1 MKKKIFK
8 LLLITITILQF
19 AIPVKADNY
28 KMKELI
34 PIDTETTIVTN
45 RFSYKKF
52 YYNTKK
58 KEEKKNAIVFTGIKN
73 LTDEERP
80 ITISIA
86 LFNAEKKNIGT
97 INYCT
102 KEIKY
107 NLAGKTEEKTV
118 IEVTKEYLAPNSK
131 ADDVKFIS
139 VLSENLT
146 CRTTGS
152 QDFVGETIEEI
163 KIGKNTELDSK
174 TEFTINIYL
183 IVGAILLIG
192 FIYVFMFTNRFRNMD
207 GEDIRIGYKQ
217 YNQELKDK
225 REYEARVNPPQPK
238 EVVKTKTD
246 EVLAQEAR
254 ENSENKSNTDLENM
268 YK

>member
-1 MKKKIFK
+1 MKKKIFNLM
-8 LLLITITILQF
+8 LLVVTLLQF
-19 AIPVKADNY
+19 TIPVKADNY
-28 KMKELI
+28 KIKELI
-34 PIDTETTIVTN
+34 PVDIKNTIVTN
-45 RFSYKKF
+45 RFSYKNF
-52 YYNTKK
+52 YYNTKNN
-58 KEEKKNAIVFTGIKN
+58 EEKKNAIVFTGIKN
-73 LTDEERP
+73 LTEEERP

-102 KEIKY
+102 KEKEY
-107 NLAGKTEEKTV
+107 NLAGKTEEKYV

-131 ADDVKFIS
+131 ASDVKFIS
-139 VLSENLT
+139 VLSENET

-163 KIGKNTELDSK
+163 KIGKNTEIDSK

-183 IVGAILLIG
+183 IVGGVLLII
-192 FIYVFMFTNRFRNMD
+192 FIYIFMFTNRFRNMD

-254 ENSENKSNTDLENM
+254 ENSQNKSNTDLENM